1 MAQLLWE
8 EGYPRTHL
16 GSGPQVLLRTKQGL
30 IPDLF
35 SMMHLALYLFYLLP
49 LSTLSFQRLWIQ
61 TEKGQSAPRSLKSAC
76 TFHEITETVDTYMRK
91 VPNTLQTFLCIL
103 TGRRK
108 SAKPT

>member
-35 SMMHLALYLFYLLP
+35 SMMHLALYY
-49 LSTLSFQRLWIQ
+49 
-61 TEKGQSAPRSLKSAC
+61 
-76 TFHEITETVDTYMRK
+76 
-91 VPNTLQTFLCIL
+91 
-103 TGRRK
+103 
-108 SAKPT
+108 